1 MKRANK
7 TKHNSIG
14 KLLNVSRYTGGG
26 LTPLVTAD
34 NRMIRRMRGE
44 RKKDMSEIG
53 YIYMIGKCEDKLRE
67 LMGAEEYSKFAAEI
81 ARGAFKAEIDS
92 MAASDFKDFLQ
103 SHFDELT
110 ADDYNPENFDA

>member
-1 MKRANK
+1 M
-7 TKHNSIG
+7 SG
-14 KLLNVSRYTGGG
+14 K
-26 LTPLVTAD
+26 
-34 NRMIRRMRGE
+34 
-44 RKKDMSEIG
+44 EIA
-53 YIYMIGKCEDKLRE
+53 YEYMIGKCEEKLRE

-92 MAASDFKDFLQ
+92 MAASDFKDFVQ

>member
-44 RKKDMSEIG
+44 RK
-53 YIYMIGKCEDKLRE
+53 GKK
-67 LMGAEEYSKFAAEI
+67 I
-81 ARGAFKAEIDS
+81 
-92 MAASDFKDFLQ
+92 
-103 SHFDELT
+103 
-110 ADDYNPENFDA
+110 